1 MKKLLSICFLSI
13 LLGLLSFSTQAQSNN
28 CRSGFW
34 IENLQPETLTGI
46 ANAPSGNGTLVLD
59 NVLNPAV
66 KGQTDL
72 YELHFCPCGLD
83 PKTKVSVDWLL
94 YRDGQLVNENLSA
107 YADFSIYTLYPE
119 LNVQGQ
125 CQQIAWLGG
134 QVANNFGFCNEQE
147 AANNALIA
155 LQNNINGVGPC
166 TTPTNYPG
174 ALQSQYG
181 TQPGSV
187 VVNQITGETTS
198 AMGLATLYSQA
209 FDFFYMDFFTQ
220 TRTIVKITW
229 KQVGNYSLVMRVRE
243 RVGGTD
249 WNNAYWKK
257 NADGTLSQVDYI
269 GGHQSCCGPVLAED
283 SIHYLVTGEFFK
295 EVCENEPYQFGTIED
310 RCNQEVID
318 HWFTTTTPD
327 TFVMFGNYDSV
338 RCCHITV
345 DSVYRFHFY
354 QRNTPDVNVHDSI
367 ICQCT
372 PLTSDDIVNMVG
384 VDQVDLEYTFN
395 HYLQWYGYGDAATV
409 EIGTG
414 TGTTNYLP
422 AYLWYHNAYTQQIY
436 TPEEVGGA
444 GHLSSIS
451 FYHATSSASPVTE
464 TLKIYLSNTDKSSF
478 SSSSDW
484 DLNEKTLVYEGTV
497 TFSEEGWVE
506 FPFVQTGFDYD
517 GVSNLL
523 VTVIGHNTTYANYHS
538 FAQSN
543 TPNGAYMAA
552 YKYRDP
558 NPEYTNENVATEAGT
573 ENTVSYRNDVRFG
586 VRQLTWLDAPEAMP
600 TDVEAASYEYTV
612 RQVNEYANYAVLDG
626 SVMDTITCVGEPY
639 SFNIIIE
646 PMIVELPEDPQ
657 ICVADFTDTTVHT
670 VIAERVDNCS
680 TITRWFAADEDGE
693 ADLSEVIFEGDTFN
707 MTKEFLSEYFNFE
720 ANKDGQVVFFAAAY
734 NANLNCT
741 GKILNPYVITFHQS
755 PVLTATVTP
764 DSLLCPGGEAQMQ
777 VTITN
782 NPFQLEKPFT
792 YYWTGVD
799 SLTDMIPEY
808 STYFL
813 TIPEDNSH
821 DANSTQYL
829 PDYVLFDY
837 SYTQQLFT
845 AEELASGP
853 ISKIGFYA
861 ASVNNSPVSQNR
873 KLSIYLSTTDKDN
886 LASGWEIDEDNMTL
900 VFNDWFT
907 YTADAWNDFVLTT
920 PFDYDPSQ
928 GNLVITII
936 DSTGDWSSSNYFYRT
951 STDQNA
957 IMARYAYRDGTP
969 YDVIPGESGNTATYR
984 DNIRFEFT
992 GVTMVEG
999 VAPIMIGEDFVLEGN
1014 GTSNRVPVNN
1024 YYKNSYNQQ
1033 IYTPDEISHGMPG
1046 VITSLAFD
1054 YAYDAPTTV
1063 KNDVDIYLTTTDKE
1077 FFANVTDT
1085 ISIAGLQP
1093 VYSGALNC
1101 SEGWNTFELITPYE
1115 YDGVSN
1121 LALIVYDHSGN
1132 YNGYSHVFRTVA
1144 ENSVAKSLCWY
1155 SDSRSTIEDLGS
1167 SNNTG
1172 RYIYNF
1178 RSNITFTM
1186 MVPYAP
1192 AIDLKYSKGY
1202 KDLTSACHEAYE
1214 STVFVVDDNR
1224 CKSNVVTFNYETGDT
1239 IAPVVVP
1246 ASYTEIF
1253 NTCDSA
1259 VLAEF
1264 AEEFEFASIDALDN
1278 YLKNVE
1284 EADSTFGAYDNCSLV
1299 AVSFEDT
1306 FVPAG
1311 EGCEISIIRTYTLM
1325 DSCHN
1330 VSTFTH
1336 TFIGHDQNAPDFAID
1351 RPMRLI
1357 PVPSGADC
1365 KYNAPSLATMKAMID
1380 PFVIDDCTTDHAY
1393 LMDSLQFFWEN
1404 TTINPADAQ
1413 NIFEVENHLTISAIT
1428 RDLCGNWTDTTV
1440 IFFLDRPDTLYIVEN
1455 QIAPI
1460 SLCYGE
1466 SSAVAF
1472 RPANI
1477 YFDENVGAIT
1487 PLTYTWSEKNGRAV
1501 SFSDTTG
1508 TIGNQALLTSD
1519 VNFLDGAGDYY
1530 IILTVTD
1537 ANGCSAVSA
1546 EREFHVRAE
1555 LNVAIEP
1562 DVRNGAVEPY
1572 CPTYGNLTVKAI
1584 TTGEPGLQV
1593 MSYEWIGESVNEASE
1608 VDTTWI
1614 TIIPE
1619 WCDTI
1624 YTATVNIVDDH
1635 NCEATATRS
1644 FSAVAKGPA
1653 FIQPLE
1659 DVTVHISD
1667 SCKLLVPDFQNL
1679 ITNEVIFDSC
1689 YGFSEIIAHEGWYS
1703 QVPAKNTVFTADSQL
1718 VTITITN
1725 PCGKAT
1731 STSLYVRKPATY
1743 PSVSIDPESIAACY
1757 EDIMNPANDYELT
1770 ATGLYLGNNPSY
1782 VWTVGND
1789 TVGLNNEI
1797 AFPIDPEVWA
1807 PMNEEITYNFTI
1819 TATNNENGCV
1829 ASATAP
1835 VLVHYQGDPV
1845 HLRVWDNT
1853 MCVNGHF
1860 NGVIAVDTIP
1870 FNYVVTLVG
1879 MDVPYGPVVK
1889 ISDVPYHYVT
1899 EWNTII
1905 FDSLQEGRYL
1915 VTVEN
1920 LFGCEMYADTVVN
1933 YQGLQFDTT
1942 TYVATPMSACS
1953 GNATITI
1960 TPEYGFSYELYDAN
1974 VDLIGSGLTYNNLV
1988 SGPYWI
1994 KKIQASTN
2002 CPGWT
2007 YVYIPD
2013 VTVPEVF
2020 AVDTTPLT
2028 NCTSN
2033 NGSIMATS
2041 TVSNMQY
2048 RLMKR
2053 NANGSYSV
2061 FKPTTATAAYT
2072 HDGYKYQASGTF
2084 SNLEA
2089 GNYLVVAYNPSTG
2102 CTGVDTA
2109 IVRDARVLPTIEVAL
2124 TPNHYCSNT
2133 ANTYDGTVTVTPASE
2148 YQLTMKW
2155 KASGSNYNN
2164 NQAATSAGVY
2174 ANLYPGEK
2182 RQYQLVAKNTTTNC
2196 STTVSNIRIEND
2208 LYYPSVTVDSII
2220 SNTVCDT
2227 EFNPYNGGAILNV
2240 TANIEGHVGVEYD
2253 SCDYTV
2259 NMHDSYGDGW
2269 NGNTLTFEQNG
2280 EVLYN
2285 LTFSTGSTKSASI
2298 RLASNA
2304 ATEITYGGGRW
2315 KYENS
2320 FEILDASGNIVWSKE
2335 SYDDLIENTDYS
2347 YDSYTFTPSC
2357 GEPVEAYPTFLTYV
2371 KPYTVSVDGAN
2382 QGSFT
2387 DTLATVT
2394 GYKEGSHN
2402 YTVTSNYKCSVSG
2415 SFTVT
2420 KENIPEMI
2428 LSSTP
2433 DHFCAPTFEKPGDGT
2448 VIIESPIADATHEYT
2463 YKFFDANDNE
2473 MTVPYDLPMTHTK
2486 YWLAHGTYR
2495 VVAVEVNTG
2504 CTVQDTKTVAWEPYT
2519 VTFDT
2524 TTTPDEFCTATLG
2537 NGTITVINAQVS
2549 NPDIV
2554 GNFVYS
2560 IDGGTTYQT
2569 SNVFTG
2575 LNADPDNPYYVTVKE
2590 LTTACVADS
2599 KVVIINND
2607 ECAPIIDSI
2616 YDNFGRGTEFHYCFG
2631 TEGMYLNGAAH
2642 DACDNTPLEYYWS
2655 APCAD
2660 PTSSNTSSIAVQTD
2674 HYVVGGCYYTL
2685 TVRNPQTECTTSSRV
2700 TVFVHPLPD
2709 LYVMI
2714 NDDTAKTTHYNVYCE
2729 DEPLALT
2736 VYNRNQE
2743 ALDIESIQWTQGYTA
2758 TGVQTINVI
2767 GTDYEDDLVT
2777 FCVRANN
2784 VFDCGSAVISIP
2796 VKFNRIITNN
2806 VVMTRCD
2813 GNCFITEPNGQITE
2827 ITKPAG
2833 QDYPYSTTVTRTY
2846 ENPVTGCDSI
2856 VNYQITLYGAP
2867 ELAMDRITPEAFC
2880 EDEQKTLA
2888 DFTPA
2893 ATSIDWNGL
2902 EGTGAWMAAETG
2914 YTYTKVTSA
2923 ADLTAGEYVITNAA
2937 GTKAMSSVRAT
2948 SSYYYPGENFNAD
2961 NVTASNITWNLTVN
2975 EDGTY
2980 SLSNDYGYLYITSNT
2995 GEARINTTMAP
3006 ATKFTATFTNDGVKF
3021 VNDYHTNYALKYNHN
3036 NNANRFAGYGK
3047 NNTSNMDELAFYKK
3061 TINNT
3066 EVPATTVV
3074 DYEFVTTHNVKY
3086 VVTNNCG
3093 SDEATASF
3101 DVYKKPAI
3109 NSFVAGNGHC
3119 ASEMY
3124 AFTANVSSYGTQ
3136 GTAELYIQGNTTP
3149 IATKTFN
3156 GLNQAITFPAVVLP
3170 HSYNGKTITLKVKNS
3185 NNYCDV
3191 VTLDSILVVDTSYI
3205 NNLANSHVYC
3215 VGQQMKISD
3224 FTGFVPANYNSYSLK
3239 LMNGTAPAAN
3249 DGTITLPYTFANRA
3263 MNGKKVY
3270 IIASNDCYNN
3280 IVSNA
3285 VTLRVDSMP
3294 YVADIANIDVCS
3306 ADFELNVPEINTK
3319 GSAIIEGGQG
3329 WLLQNANGV
3338 YQASSVDAIKAA
3350 AADHVVNAA
3359 YYATNSCG
3367 SDTTKFTVLVN
3378 DKPVV
3383 TAFSIATMCPNEK
3396 VKGNYTATAN
3406 FHNINGGDD
3415 NQYSFVGKAEGVRE
3429 PVTITD
3435 NLLIQDLSAYTT
3447 LWYIVENSCGKDS
3460 AFVTINVLTNTHTAP
3475 TFHEAC
3481 AGEPLSAFKATNPS
3495 FTGTAGVA
3503 SEKWQVKINNTI
3515 ADATLNT
3522 EIPATGNPQVRYM
3535 WVTNCNDTIYTN
3547 FETLTVNQKPVLTLN
3562 NVAGV
3567 CDGSTIDPATAISS
3581 INYRGYADK
3590 YDTVYTVGGVEVDA
3604 ETEYTFADNNKYLV
3618 VTLVDNNEACGNVV
3632 DSVKLTIYPIPTPTI
3647 TGPAR
3652 ACSNTDV
3659 EFEATAGYQSYVFT
3673 INGVAQQSQAS
3684 NTITY
3689 HVMADGVERTYAS
3702 VTVYDGHC
3710 YGSSQTPAEVVVTN
3724 DVRFRFF
3731 NEDGTENEEHAY
3743 TVNDGGG
3750 LNYGWEIGTDCGAED
3765 VLVYVEYDIYYNDQI
3780 IANNAVGEYFYTS
3793 TYTGLDFITYPYVNT
3808 NTVTWLNADHSQHD
3822 PMTSLHNCSVA
3833 NPLNPQTRNHFPNY
3847 NLGLNA
3853 GDVYDDLWMH
3863 FIGDRRVGSTLVPFR
3878 LNGEYKVVYRLYAT
3892 DHENDFNH
3900 LYYEDND
3907 HMGGIYEGQTHHM
3920 GGQNA
3925 AMGNITLLVVDSI
3938 TINVSNVIVSTDPQ
3952 PETPVIPQAAPELT
3966 FDDEVMVAPEM
3977 EVWPN
3982 PAPAITTTFKARV
3995 HHMSGDATV
4004 SIVSLTG
4011 KQIYNG
4017 QMNIDNDNYY
4027 FEASVNNLAVGTYV
4041 MTVRTADAVITKK
4054 VIVTR

>member
-310 RCNQEVID
+310 RCNQEIID

-354 QRNTPDVNVHDSI
+354 QRNTPDVNVHDSV

-395 HYLQWYGYGDAATV
+395 HYLQWYGYGDADTV

-414 TGTTNYLP
+414 TGSTYYLP
-422 AYLWYHNAYTQQIY
+422 AYMYYNNAYTQQIY
-436 TPEEVGGA
+436 TPEEVST
-444 GHLSSIS
+444 GHISSIS
-451 FYHATSSASPVTE
+451 FYHTFNPNGYTARPVDE
-464 TLKIYLSNTDKSSF
+464 HLKIYLSTTDKSSF
-478 SSSSDW
+478 SDYTDW
-484 DLNEKTLVYEGTV
+484 VTGLSEANLVYDGVV
-497 TFSEEGWVE
+497 TFGTDDAWYDI
-506 FPFVQTGFDYD
+506 PFQNGFDYD
-517 GVSNLL
+517 GNDNLL
-523 VTVIGHNTTYANYHS
+523 VTIIGHNSQYGNGHNFGQTA
-538 FAQSN
+538 
-543 TPNGAYMAA
+543 TPGAYMSV
-552 YKYRDP
+552 YKYRDGTT
-558 NPEYTNENVATEAGT
+558 EYTNSNITTESGSGSRA
-573 ENTVSYRNDVRFG
+573 NYRNNVRFG

-626 SVMDTITCVGEPY
+626 SEMDTITCFGEPY

-741 GKILNPYVITFHQS
+741 GKILNPYVITFLQS

-799 SLTDMIPEY
+799 SLTDEVPVH

-813 TIPEDNSH
+813 TIPEDNSY
-821 DANSTQYL
+821 DGTTDYL
-829 PDYVLFDY
+829 PDYTLFNY

-845 AEELASGP
+845 SDELASGP
-853 ISKIGFYA
+853 ISKIGVYA
-861 ASVNNSPVSQNR
+861 NAVGTDQYAKTR
-873 KLSIYLSTTDKDN
+873 KIAIYLSTTNNDD

-928 GNLVITII
+928 GNLIVTCI
-936 DSTGDWSSSNYFYRT
+936 DSTGNWKGGTDFYV
-951 STDQNA
+951 SQQNA
-957 IMARYAYRDGTP
+957 VMARYVYRDSNP
-969 YDVIPGESGNTATYR
+969 YDVIPGASGYGATFR
-984 DNIRFEFT
+984 DNMRFEFT

-999 VAPIMIGEDFVLEGN
+999 TVPSTIGENFVVEGSFLN
-1014 GTSNRVPVNN
+1014 THVTVPVNN
-1024 YYKNSYNQQ
+1024 YYRNSYTQQ
-1033 IYTPDEISHGMPG
+1033 IYTPDEVSDGMPG
-1046 VITSLAFD
+1046 EITALAFD
-1054 YAYDAPTTV
+1054 YAYSSPTTV
-1063 KNDVDIYLTTTDKE
+1063 KNNVDIYLTTTEKE
-1077 FFANVTDT
+1077 SFADETDT

-1101 SEGWNTFELITPYE
+1101 TQGWNTFELTTPYE

-1121 LALIVYDHSGN
+1121 LALIVYDHSGV
-1132 YNGYSHVFRTVA
+1132 YNDNSYVFRTVS
-1144 ENSVAKSLCWY
+1144 ENSVEKSLIYY
-1155 SDSRSTIEDLGS
+1155 SDSYSTIEDLV
-1167 SNNTG
+1167 SNG
-1172 RYIYNF
+1172 YAYVVDY
-1178 RSNITFTM
+1178 RSNITFTV
-1186 MVPYAP
+1186 MVPNAP

-1214 STVFVVDDNR
+1214 STVFVVDDNG

-1264 AEEFEFASIDALDN
+1264 AEEFEFVSIDALDN

-1336 TFIGHDQNAPDFAID
+1336 TFIGHDQNAPDFAIG

-1428 RDLCGNWTDTTV
+1428 RDFCGNWTDTTV
-1440 IFFLDRPDTLYIVEN
+1440 IFFLDRPDTLYIEDN

-1466 SSAVAF
+1466 NSAVVF

-1477 YFDENVGAIT
+1477 HFDENVGAIT
-1487 PLTYTWSEKNGRAV
+1487 PLTYTWSEKNDRAV
-1501 SFSDTTG
+1501 TFSNGTG
-1508 TIGNQALLTSD
+1508 TIGDQALLTSD
-1519 VNFLDGAGDYY
+1519 VTFGDGAGDYY

-1546 EREFHVRAE
+1546 ERQFHVRAE

-1624 YTATVNIVDDH
+1624 YTAIVNIVDDFG
-1635 NCEATATRS
+1635 CEATDTSS
-1644 FSAVAKGPA
+1644 FAAVAKGPA

-1667 SCKLLVPDFQNL
+1667 SCKLFVPDFQNL

-1689 YGFSEIIAHEGWYS
+1689 YSFSEIIAHEGWYS
-1703 QVPAKNTVFTADSQL
+1703 QVPADSTVFTADSQL

-1782 VWTVGND
+1782 VWTVDND

-1797 AFPIDPEVWA
+1797 AFPINPEVWA

-1829 ASATAP
+1829 ASDTVP

-1853 MCVNGHF
+1853 MCAPGHY

-1870 FNYVVTLVG
+1870 FNYVVTLDG
-1879 MDVPYGPVVK
+1879 IDVPYDPVVK

-1905 FDSLQEGRYL
+1905 FDSLQDGRYR
-1915 VTVEN
+1915 VKVEN
-1920 LFGCEMYADTVVN
+1920 LFGCAMYADTIVIN
-1933 YQGLQFDTT
+1933 PESHLDSTA
-1942 TYVATPMSACS
+1942 YVITPMTACN
-1953 GNATITI
+1953 GNATVTI
-1960 TPEYGFSYELYDAN
+1960 TPEYDFTYQLLDAN
-1974 VDLIGSGLTYNNLV
+1974 RDLIGTGLTY
-1988 SGPYWI
+1988 SGLHSGTYWI
-1994 KKIQASTN
+1994 EKIQISTGCN
-2002 CPGWT
+2002 GYT
-2007 YVYIPD
+2007 RLYID
-2013 VTVPEVF
+2013 DETVPEVF
-2020 AVDTTPLT
+2020 AVDTTPRT
-2028 NCTSN
+2028 SCTAADGKIVAS
-2033 NGSIMATS
+2033 S

-2048 RLMKR
+2048 RLMKQ

-2084 SNLEA
+2084 TLLDA

-2109 IVRDARVLPTIEVAL
+2109 IVRDGRVLPSIETVA
-2124 TPNHYCSNT
+2124 TPNHYCTNS
-2133 ANTYDGTVTVTPASE
+2133 ANTYDGTLTVTPASE

-2155 KASGSNYNN
+2155 KAATSTGNYTN
-2164 NQAATSAGVY
+2164 NQTHTSAGYY
-2174 ANLYPGEK
+2174 ANLYPSNK
-2182 RQYQLVAKNTTTNC
+2182 RLYQLVAENATTHC
-2196 STTVSNIRIEND
+2196 QTTVNIAIESD

-2240 TANIEGHVGVEYD
+2240 TANVDGHAGVELD
-2253 SCDYTV
+2253 SCEYIV
-2259 NMHDSYGDGW
+2259 NMHDKYTDGW
-2269 NGNTLTFEQNG
+2269 NNDYENAYLSVTQNG
-2280 EVLYN
+2280 EELYHLYLPYGSQN
-2285 LTFSTGSTKSASI
+2285 TTVNIKLKSGDEVTFDYFAGATSSGSTYS
-2298 RLASNA
+2298 
-2304 ATEITYGGGRW
+2304 
-2315 KYENS
+2315 YENS
-2320 FEILDASGNIVWSKE
+2320 FEITTTDGELIWRKPAQTYYTNTYPANSHTYETFIPYCAASAE
-2335 SYDDLIENTDYS
+2335 EY
-2347 YDSYTFTPSC
+2347 PS
-2357 GEPVEAYPTFLTYV
+2357 FLTYV

-2394 GYKEGSHN
+2394 GFKEGSHN

-2504 CTVQDTKTVAWEPYT
+2504 CTVQNTKTVDWEPYT

-2674 HYVVGGCYYTL
+2674 HNVVGGCYYTL

-2714 NDDTAKTTHYNVYCE
+2714 NGDTAKTTHYNVYCE
-2729 DEPLALT
+2729 NDSLALT

-2813 GNCFITEPNGQITE
+2813 GECFITEPNGQITE
-2827 ITKPAG
+2827 INKPAG

-2846 ENPVTGCDSI
+2846 VNPVTGCDSI

-2880 EDEQKTLA
+2880 EDDQKTLA

-2902 EGTGAWMAAETG
+2902 EGTGAWMAAENG
-2914 YTYTKVTSA
+2914 
-2923 ADLTAGEYVITNAA
+2923 
-2937 GTKAMSSVRAT
+2937 
-2948 SSYYYPGENFNAD
+2948 
-2961 NVTASNITWNLTVN
+2961 
-2975 EDGTY
+2975 
-2980 SLSNDYGYLYITSNT
+2980 
-2995 GEARINTTMAP
+2995 
-3006 ATKFTATFTNDGVKF
+3006 
-3021 VNDYHTNYALKYNHN
+3021 NY
-3036 NNANRFAGYGK
+3036 
-3047 NNTSNMDELAFYKK
+3047 
-3061 TINNT
+3061 T
-3066 EVPATTVV
+3066 EVPASTVV
-3074 DYEFVTTHNVKY
+3074 DYEFATTHNVKY

-3119 ASEMY
+3119 ASDMY

-3170 HSYNGKTITLKVKNS
+3170 HSYDGKTITLKVKNS

-3205 NNLANSHVYC
+3205 DNLANSHVYC

-3224 FTGFVPANYNSYSLK
+3224 FTGFVPANYNSYTLK

-3249 DGTITLPYTFANRA
+3249 DGTINLEDYTFTNRA

-3270 IIASNDCYNN
+3270 IIASNDCYDN

-3306 ADFELNVPEINTK
+3306 ADFELNVPNVNAK
-3319 GSAIIEGGQG
+3319 GSTISAQG
-3329 WLLQNANGV
+3329 WLLQNANGA

-3359 YYATNSCG
+3359 YYATNACG

-3535 WVTNCNDTIYTN
+3535 WVTNCNDTVYTN

-3673 INGVAQQSQAS
+3673 INGVAQQAQAS

-3731 NEDGTENEEHAY
+3731 NEDGSENEEHAY
-3743 TVNDGGG
+3743 TVNDGAG

-3793 TYTGLDFITYPYVNT
+3793 TYTGLDFTTYPYVNT
-3808 NTVTWLNADHSQHD
+3808 NTVTWLNADQTQHD

-3863 FIGDRRVGSTLVPFR
+3863 FIGDRRVASTLVPFR

-3900 LYYEDND
+3900 LYYEDKD
-3907 HMGGIYEGQTHHM
+3907 HMGGIYQGQTHHM

>member
-181 TQPGSV
+181 TEPGSV

-310 RCNQEVID
+310 RCNQEIID

-345 DSVYRFHFY
+345 DSVYRFHFF

-395 HYLQWYGYGDAATV
+395 HYLQWYGYGDADTV

-414 TGTTNYLP
+414 TGTTSYLP
-422 AYLWYHNAYTQQIY
+422 LYIFYKKNYTQQIY
-436 TPEEVGGA
+436 TPEEVGA
-444 GHLSSIS
+444 GLISNLS
-451 FYHATSSASPVTE
+451 FYHTSTGSYDYDVQ
-464 TLKIYLSNTDKSSF
+464 IYLSNTSKDEFTSDN
-478 SSSSDW
+478 DW
-484 DLNEKTLVYEGTV
+484 DLSEKTLVYEGTV
-497 TFSEEGWVE
+497 TFSGDGWIE
-506 FPFVQTGFDYD
+506 FPFNKNNFLYD
-517 GVSNLL
+517 GEGNLL
-523 VTVIGHNTTYANYHS
+523 VTVVSHADYWQSGHS
-538 FAQSN
+538 FRQFATDNNALMSI
-543 TPNGAYMAA
+543 
-552 YKYRDP
+552 YKYRDTDP
-558 NPEYTNENVATEAGT
+558 ILNDQNIGNESGTRVA
-573 ENTVSYRNDVRFG
+573 YRNIVRFG
-586 VRQLTWLDAPEAMP
+586 LRQLAWLDAPEAMP

-626 SVMDTITCVGEPY
+626 SEMDTITCVGEPY

-799 SLTDMIPEY
+799 SLTDEVPVH

-813 TIPEDNSH
+813 TIPEDNSY
-821 DANSTQYL
+821 DGTTGYL
-829 PDYVLFDY
+829 PDYSYFNY
-837 SYTQQLFT
+837 SYTQQLFISD
-845 AEELASGP
+845 ELAEGP
-853 ISKIGFYA
+853 ISKIGFYPS
-861 ASVNNSPVSQNR
+861 SVGTSTTSQNR
-873 KLSIYLSTTDKDN
+873 KVAIYLSTTNRTDLYD
-886 LASGWEIDEDNMTL
+886 GWEIDDEKQL
-900 VFNDWFT
+900 VYCGVHT
-907 YTADAWNDFVLTT
+907 YTAGEWNDFELST
-920 PFDYDPSQ
+920 PFVYDPSE
-928 GNLVITII
+928 GNLLVTVI
-936 DSTGDWSSSNYFYRT
+936 DSTGAYSSANYFYRT
-951 STDQNA
+951 DQNEYLA
-957 IMARYAYRDGTP
+957 CYAYRDSNPYSNDIDVLGT
-969 YDVIPGESGNTATYR
+969 VTTYR

-992 GVTMVEG
+992 GVTMEETVS
-999 VAPIMIGEDFVLEGN
+999 PSIIGQDFVLEGN
-1014 GTSNRVPVNN
+1014 GTSNHFPINN
-1024 YYKNSYNQQ
+1024 FYNNTYTQQ
-1033 IYTPDEISHGMPG
+1033 IFTPNEVSEGMPG
-1046 VITSLAFD
+1046 TISSLAFD
-1054 YAYDAPTTV
+1054 YAYSTPSTV
-1063 KNDVDIYLTTTDKE
+1063 KNDVEIYLTTTDKE
-1077 FFANVTDT
+1077 SFEDEYDT
-1085 ISIAGLQP
+1085 VSIAGLEP
-1093 VYSGALNC
+1093 VYVGALNC
-1101 SEGWNTFELITPYE
+1101 TQGWNRFELTTPYE

-1121 LALIVYDHSGN
+1121 LVLIVYDHSGA
-1132 YNGYSHVFRTVA
+1132 YNGASYSFRTFY
-1144 ENSVAKSLCWY
+1144 ENSTDRAISWFSDDY
-1155 SDSRSTIEDLGS
+1155 SDITEMGDDIAYLHS
-1167 SNNTG
+1167 
-1172 RYIYNF
+1172 F
-1178 RSNITFTM
+1178 RSNVTFTM
-1186 MVPYAP
+1186 LVPYAP
-1192 AIDLKYSKGY
+1192 AIDIRHSNGY
-1202 KDLTSACHEAYE
+1202 KELAASCHEAYE
-1214 STVFVVDDNR
+1214 STVFVVDNNG

-1264 AEEFEFASIDALDN
+1264 AEEFEFASIDALDE

-1284 EADSTFGAYDNCSLV
+1284 DADSTFGAYDNCSLV
-1299 AVSFEDT
+1299 AVSYVDEFI
-1306 FVPAG
+1306 PAG

-1440 IFFLDRPDTLYIVEN
+1440 IFFLDRPDTLYIEEN

-1466 SSAVAF
+1466 NSAVVF

-1477 YFDENVGAIT
+1477 HFDENVGAIT

-1501 SFSDTTG
+1501 TFSNGTG
-1508 TIGNQALLTSD
+1508 TIGDQALLTSD
-1519 VNFLDGAGDYY
+1519 VTFGDGAGDYY

-1537 ANGCSAVSA
+1537 TNGCSAVSA
-1546 EREFHVRAE
+1546 ERQFHVRAE

-1584 TTGEPGLQV
+1584 TTGESGLQV

-1624 YTATVNIVDDH
+1624 YTATVNIVDDFG
-1635 NCEATATRS
+1635 CEATATRS
-1644 FSAVAKGPA
+1644 FAAVAKGPA

-1757 EDIMNPANDYELT
+1757 EDIMNPTSGYELT

-1782 VWTVGND
+1782 VWTVDND

-1853 MCVNGHF
+1853 MCTPGHY

-1870 FNYVVTLVG
+1870 FNYVVTLEGVN
-1879 MDVPYGPVVK
+1879 VPNVHVVK

-1905 FDSLQEGRYL
+1905 FDSLQDGRYR

-1920 LFGCEMYADTVVN
+1920 LFGCQMYADTIVTN
-1933 YQGLQFDTT
+1933 PESHLDSTA
-1942 TYVATPMSACS
+1942 YVITPMTACN
-1953 GNATITI
+1953 GNATVTI
-1960 TPEYGFSYELYDAN
+1960 TPEYDFTYQLLDAN
-1974 VDLIGSGLTYNNLV
+1974 SDLIGTGLTY
-1988 SGPYWI
+1988 SGLHSGTYWI
-1994 KKIQASTN
+1994 EKIQISTGCN
-2002 CPGWT
+2002 GYT
-2007 YVYIPD
+2007 RLYID
-2013 VTVPEVF
+2013 DETVPEVF
-2020 AVDTTPLT
+2020 TVDTTPRIS
-2028 NCTSN
+2028 CT
-2033 NGSIMATS
+2033 ATDGKIVASS

-2048 RLMKR
+2048 RLMKQ

-2084 SNLEA
+2084 STLDA

-2109 IVRDARVLPTIEVAL
+2109 IVRDGRVLPSIETVA
-2124 TPNHYCSNT
+2124 TPNHYCTNT
-2133 ANTYDGTVTVTPASE
+2133 ANTYDGTLTVTPASE

-2155 KASGSNYNN
+2155 KAATSTGNYTN
-2164 NQAATSAGVY
+2164 NQTHTSAGYY
-2174 ANLYPGEK
+2174 ANLYPSNK
-2182 RQYQLVAKNTTTNC
+2182 RLYQLVAEN
-2196 STTVSNIRIEND
+2196 STTHCQTTVNIAIESD

-2253 SCDYTV
+2253 SCEYTV
-2259 NMHDSYGDGW
+2259 NIQDTWGDGW
-2269 NGNTLTFEQNG
+2269 NGNELSFEQNG
-2280 EVLYN
+2280 EIVGS
-2285 LTFSTGSTKSASI
+2285 FSLPYASDRSSLAATYSI
-2298 RLASNA
+2298 KLASNV
-2304 ATEITYGGGRW
+2304 ATEITYGGGTW
-2315 KYENS
+2315 KSENS
-2320 FEILDASGNIVWSKE
+2320 FEILDASGNVVWSKDT
-2335 SYDDLIENTDYS
+2335 YDDVIENTNYT
-2347 YDSYTFTPSC
+2347 YDTYTFTPSC

-2371 KPYTVSVDGAN
+2371 KPYTVSVDGVN
-2382 QGSFT
+2382 KGSFT

-2394 GYKEGSHN
+2394 GFKEGSHN

-2504 CTVQDTKTVAWEPYT
+2504 CTVQDTKTVGWEPYT

-2642 DACDNTPLEYYWS
+2642 DACDNTPLVYYWS

-2714 NDDTAKTTHYNVYCE
+2714 NGDTAKTTHYNVYCE

-2813 GNCFITEPNGQITE
+2813 GECFITEPNGQITE
-2827 ITKPAG
+2827 INKPAG

-2846 ENPVTGCDSI
+2846 VNPVTGCDSI

-2902 EGTGAWMAAETG
+2902 EGTGAWMAAENG
-2914 YTYTKVTSA
+2914 
-2923 ADLTAGEYVITNAA
+2923 
-2937 GTKAMSSVRAT
+2937 
-2948 SSYYYPGENFNAD
+2948 
-2961 NVTASNITWNLTVN
+2961 
-2975 EDGTY
+2975 
-2980 SLSNDYGYLYITSNT
+2980 
-2995 GEARINTTMAP
+2995 
-3006 ATKFTATFTNDGVKF
+3006 
-3021 VNDYHTNYALKYNHN
+3021 NY
-3036 NNANRFAGYGK
+3036 
-3047 NNTSNMDELAFYKK
+3047 
-3061 TINNT
+3061 T
-3066 EVPATTVV
+3066 EVPATKVV

-3224 FTGFVPANYNSYSLK
+3224 FTGFVPANYNSYTLK
-3239 LMNGTAPAAN
+3239 LMNGTAPSAN
-3249 DGTITLPYTFANRA
+3249 DGTIALDYTFSNRA

-3359 YYATNSCG
+3359 YYATNACG

-3406 FHNINGGDD
+3406 FHNINGGND

-3673 INGVAQQSQAS
+3673 INGVAQQAQAS

-3731 NEDGTENEEHAY
+3731 NEDGSENEEHAY

-3793 TYTGLDFITYPYVNT
+3793 TYTGLDFVTYPYVNT
-3808 NTVTWLNADHSQHD
+3808 NTVTWLNADQTQHD

-3900 LYYEDND
+3900 LYYEDKD
-3907 HMGGIYEGQTHHM
+3907 HMGGIYQGQTHHM

>member
-181 TQPGSV
+181 TEPGSV

-295 EVCENEPYQFGTIED
+295 EVCENEHYQFGTIED

-395 HYLQWYGYGDAATV
+395 HYLQWYGYGDADTV

-558 NPEYTNENVATEAGT
+558 NPEYTNENVATEGGT

-586 VRQLTWLDAPEAMP
+586 IRQLTWLDAPEAMP

-626 SVMDTITCVGEPY
+626 SEMDTITCVGEPY

-741 GKILNPYVITFHQS
+741 GKILNPYVITFLQS

-764 DSLLCPGGEAQMQ
+764 DSLVCPGGEAQMQ

-799 SLTDMIPEY
+799 SLTDMVPEY

-821 DANSTQYL
+821 DADPTQYL

-861 ASVNNSPVSQNR
+861 ASVNNSHVSQNR

-886 LASGWEIDEDNMTL
+886 LASGWAIDEDNMVL
-900 VFNDWFT
+900 VYNDWFT
-907 YTADAWNDFVLTT
+907 YTDQAWNDFVLTT

-936 DSTGDWSSSNYFYRT
+936 DSTGDWSSNNYFYRT

-969 YDVIPGESGNTATYR
+969 YDVIPGVSGNTATYR

-992 GVTMVEG
+992 GVSMEETVS
-999 VAPIMIGEDFVLEGN
+999 PSKIGQDFVLEGT
-1014 GTSNRVPVNN
+1014 GTSNRLPVNN
-1024 YYKNSYNQQ
+1024 FYRNTYSQQ
-1033 IYTPDEISHGMPG
+1033 IFTPNEVSEGMPG
-1046 VITSLAFD
+1046 TISSLSFD
-1054 YAYDAPTTV
+1054 YAYSTPSTV
-1063 KNDVDIYLTTTDKE
+1063 KNDVEIYLTTTDKE
-1077 FFANVTDT
+1077 SFEDEYDT
-1085 ISIAGLQP
+1085 VSIAGLEP
-1093 VYSGALNC
+1093 VYVGALNC
-1101 SEGWNTFELITPYE
+1101 TQGWNRFELTTPYE

-1121 LALIVYDHSGN
+1121 LVLIVYDHSGS
-1132 YNGYSHVFRTVA
+1132 YNGSYYTFRTSS
-1144 ENSVAKSLCWY
+1144 ENSENRAISWFSDTY
-1155 SDSRSTIEDLGS
+1155 SDIAELGD
-1167 SNNTG
+1167 NGYT
-1172 RYIYNF
+1172 YLHDF
-1178 RSNITFTM
+1178 RSNVTFTM
-1186 MVPYAP
+1186 LVPYAP
-1192 AIDLKYSKGY
+1192 AIDIRHSNGY
-1202 KDLTSACHEAYE
+1202 KELAASCHEAYE
-1214 STVFVVDDNR
+1214 TTVFVVDNNG

-1357 PVPSGADC
+1357 PVPSDADC

-1440 IFFLDRPDTLYIVEN
+1440 IFFLDRPDTLYIKEN

-1466 SSAVAF
+1466 NSAVVF

-1477 YFDENVGAIT
+1477 HFDENVGAIT
-1487 PLTYTWSEKNGRAV
+1487 PLTYTWSEKNDRAV
-1501 SFSDTTG
+1501 TFSNGTG
-1508 TIGNQALLTSD
+1508 TIGDQALLTSD
-1519 VNFLDGAGDYY
+1519 VTFGDGAGDYY

-1546 EREFHVRAE
+1546 ERHFHVRAE
-1555 LNVAIEP
+1555 LNVSIEP

-1624 YTATVNIVDDH
+1624 YTAIVNIVDDFG
-1635 NCEATATRS
+1635 CEATDTSS
-1644 FSAVAKGPA
+1644 FAAVAKGPA

-1667 SCKLLVPDFQNL
+1667 SCKLFVPDFQNL

-1689 YGFSEIIAHEGWYS
+1689 YSFSEIIAHEGWYS
-1703 QVPAKNTVFTADSQL
+1703 QVPADSTVFTADSQL

-1757 EDIMNPANDYELT
+1757 EDIMNPASDYELT

-1782 VWTVGND
+1782 VWTVDND

-1853 MCVNGHF
+1853 MCTPGHY

-1870 FNYVVTLVG
+1870 FNYVVTLEGVNVP
-1879 MDVPYGPVVK
+1879 DVHVVK

-1905 FDSLQEGRYL
+1905 FDSLQAGRYR

-1920 LFGCEMYADTVVN
+1920 LFGCQMYAYTVVN
-1933 YQGLQFDTT
+1933 YQGLQFDTA
-1942 TYVATPMSACS
+1942 TYVVTPMSACN

-1960 TPEYGFSYELYDAN
+1960 TQEYGFTYKLYDAN
-1974 VDLIGSGLTYNNLV
+1974 IDLIGTGLTYNGLH
-1988 SGPYWI
+1988 SGTYWI
-1994 KKIQASTN
+1994 EKVQTSTGCN
-2002 CPGWT
+2002 GWT
-2007 YVYIPD
+2007 PVYIYD
-2013 VTVPEVF
+2013 ETVPEVF
-2020 AVDTTPLT
+2020 TVDTTPRIS
-2028 NCTSN
+2028 CTAADGKIVAS
-2033 NGSIMATS
+2033 S

-2048 RLMKR
+2048 RLMKQ

-2061 FKPTTATAAYT
+2061 FRPTSATSAYT

-2084 SNLEA
+2084 TGLDA
-2089 GNYLVVAYNPSTG
+2089 ANYLVVAYNPSTG

-2109 IVRDARVLPTIEVAL
+2109 IVRDGRVLPSIETVA
-2124 TPNHYCSNT
+2124 TPNHYCTNS
-2133 ANTYDGTVTVTPASE
+2133 ANTYDGTLTVTPASE

-2155 KASGSNYNN
+2155 KAATSTGNYTG
-2164 NQAATSAGVY
+2164 NQAPTSAGYY
-2174 ANLYPGEK
+2174 ANLYPSNK
-2182 RQYQLVAKNTTTNC
+2182 RLYQLVAENATTHC
-2196 STTVSNIRIEND
+2196 QTTVNIAIESD

-2240 TANIEGHVGVEYD
+2240 TANVDGHAGVEPD
-2253 SCDYTV
+2253 SCDYTIYLY
-2259 NMHDSYGDGW
+2259 DSYGDGW
-2269 NGNTLTFEQNG
+2269 NGNYLTYTQGEFES
-2280 EVLYN
+2280 EE
-2285 LTFSTGSTKSASI
+2285 LTIEAGNSATFTI
-2298 RLASNA
+2298 RLANDGTDA
-2304 ATEITYGGGRW
+2304 VFTYHYAGSYA
-2315 KYENS
+2315 YENTYYVENSNEEVVLSMTYYTTTPKS
-2320 FEILDASGNIVWSKE
+2320 FVP
-2335 SYDDLIENTDYS
+2335 YCY
-2347 YDSYTFTPSC
+2347 
-2357 GEPVEAYPTFLTYV
+2357 EPLEEYPTFLTYV

-2394 GYKEGSHN
+2394 GFKEGSHN

-2504 CTVQDTKTVAWEPYT
+2504 CTVQNTKTVAWEPYT

-2714 NDDTAKTTHYNVYCE
+2714 NGDTAKTTHYNVYCE
-2729 DEPLALT
+2729 NDSLALT

-2827 ITKPAG
+2827 INKPAG

-2846 ENPVTGCDSI
+2846 VNPVTGCDSI

-2914 YTYTKVTSA
+2914 
-2923 ADLTAGEYVITNAA
+2923 
-2937 GTKAMSSVRAT
+2937 
-2948 SSYYYPGENFNAD
+2948 
-2961 NVTASNITWNLTVN
+2961 
-2975 EDGTY
+2975 
-2980 SLSNDYGYLYITSNT
+2980 
-2995 GEARINTTMAP
+2995 
-3006 ATKFTATFTNDGVKF
+3006 
-3021 VNDYHTNYALKYNHN
+3021 NY
-3036 NNANRFAGYGK
+3036 
-3047 NNTSNMDELAFYKK
+3047 
-3061 TINNT
+3061 T

-3119 ASEMY
+3119 ASDMY

-3170 HSYNGKTITLKVKNS
+3170 HSYNDKTITLKVKNS

-3205 NNLANSHVYC
+3205 DNLANSHVYC

-3224 FTGFVPANYNSYSLK
+3224 FTGFVPANYNSYTLK
-3239 LMNGTAPAAN
+3239 LMNGTAPSAN
-3249 DGTITLPYTFANRA
+3249 DGTITLDYTFSNRA

-3294 YVADIANIDVCS
+3294 YVYDIANIDVCS

-3359 YYATNSCG
+3359 YYATNACG

-3383 TAFSIATMCPNEK
+3383 TAFSIATMCPNQK
-3396 VKGNYTATAN
+3396 VKGNYTATAD

-3415 NQYSFVGKAEGVRE
+3415 NQYYFVGKAEGVRE

-3460 AFVTINVLTNTHTAP
+3460 AFVTINVLTNTRTAP

-3481 AGEPLSAFKATNPS
+3481 AGEPLSAFKATDPV
-3495 FTGTAGVA
+3495 FTGTATVTA
-3503 SEKWQVKINNTI
+3503 QKWQVKINNTI
-3515 ADATLNT
+3515 TDATLNT

-3535 WVTNCNDTIYTN
+3535 WVTNCYDTLYTN

-3632 DSVKLTIYPIPTPTI
+3632 DSVKLTIYPIPTPSI

-3731 NEDGTENEEHAY
+3731 NEDGSENEEHAY

-3793 TYTGLDFITYPYVNT
+3793 TYTGLDFVTYPYVNT
-3808 NTVTWLNADHSQHD
+3808 NTVTWLNADQTQHD

-3900 LYYEDND
+3900 LYYEDKD
-3907 HMGGIYEGQTHHM
+3907 HMGGIYQGQTHHM